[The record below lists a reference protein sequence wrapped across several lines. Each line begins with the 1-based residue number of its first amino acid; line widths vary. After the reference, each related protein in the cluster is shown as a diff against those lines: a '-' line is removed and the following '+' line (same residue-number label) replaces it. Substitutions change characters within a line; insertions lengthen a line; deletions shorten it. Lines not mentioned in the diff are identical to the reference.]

1 MSTSRP
7 SARAAPFVRG
17 LATIALALAAVA
29 CASTTSRR
37 AQMLSD
43 EAVTLD
49 LPFVPQDALH
59 ECGLVS
65 ISALCQYWNVAI
77 PADERARLAQL
88 AKREEGLS
96 GGELQEALDGLG
108 FETFLFPGTLDHAAT
123 GVFGQVDA
131 GRPLLV
137 MIAPEPGKRHYV
149 LFLGYDEP
157 ERDVCLLDP
166 VRGRVIVPYE
176 AFERTWSGC
185 DRFTLLAVPVN
196 PSSNRAETP
205 EKEAHP

>member
-1 MSTSRP
+1 MSTTRP
-7 SARAAPFVRG
+7 LARPRAAP
-17 LATIALALAAVA
+17 LARCSATAWLLLAAA
-29 CASTTSRR
+29 CASPTTHR

-49 LPFVPQDALH
+49 MPFVAQDALH

-77 PADERARLAQL
+77 PPRERARLAQL
-88 AKREEGLS
+88 AKTEAGLS
-96 GGELQEALDGLG
+96 GGELQSALDGLG
-108 FETFLFPGTLDHAAT
+108 FETFLFRGTLDRGPT
-123 GVFGQVDA
+123 GALTHVDA

-137 MIAPEPGKRHYV
+137 MIAPEPDKRHYV

-157 ERDVCLLDP
+157 GREVCLLDP

-176 AFERTWSGC
+176 IFEHTWSGC
-185 DRFTLLAVPVN
+185 DRFTLLAVPAN
-196 PSSNRAETP
+196 PSSNRAEAP
-205 EKEAHP
+205 E